1 MAPRGREA
9 VVEEA
14 LEVDQQRTAVEDAAL
29 TPVQL
34 SGWGHKEHSFVL
46 AKAHLEKLKEVS
58 TQQHPTNWL
67 LAEAGGHA

>member
-1 MAPRGREA
+1 VNHPPDGTEGREA

-46 AKAHLEKLKEVS
+46 AKAHLEKAQGSLDPAASDELV
-58 TQQHPTNWL
+58 
-67 LAEAGGHA
+67 AR